1 MFSNILTISFCDKSF
16 ELSLT
21 SIWSDQKKLALKPS
35 SVLEIDTFSAYIR
48 STSENNHEQI
58 IRKCFTDAS
67 RNLVLEI
74 RNLLEIC
81 PKFFDFFMPNA
92 FFSIYGKKALS
103 VEDISIISFLRGPG
117 SFTSCRIACA
127 VALGLKAGA
136 PNIVLLPILVNE
148 AVHQLLP
155 GVKILMRCNST
166 FWHLYDEKAW
176 RLVKESE
183 LLENPPENAV
193 SAHPISIPTE
203 EWPDLTEALRRKAIK
218 QLNSLET
225 LDQKV
230 EPFYGFEL

>member
-67 RNLVLEI
+67 RNLVSEI
-74 RNLLEIC
+74 KNLLEIC
-81 PKFFDFFMPNA
+81 PKFFDSFLPQSFC
-92 FFSIYGKKALS
+92 SIYGKKHLS

-127 VALGLKAGA
+127 IALGLKAGA
-136 PNIVLLPILVNE
+136 PNIALLPILVNE
-148 AVHQLLP
+148 AIHELLP

-166 FWHLYDEKAW
+166 FWHLYHEKTW